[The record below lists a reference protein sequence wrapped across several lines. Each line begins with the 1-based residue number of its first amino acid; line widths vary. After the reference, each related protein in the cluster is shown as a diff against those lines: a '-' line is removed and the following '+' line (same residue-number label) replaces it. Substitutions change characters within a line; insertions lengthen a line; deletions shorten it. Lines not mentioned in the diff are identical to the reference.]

1 MSFKLKTILL
11 LISLSLTP
19 YVITMLIL
27 ANAYRSDVET
37 QLRDDLRYNLDVMV
51 ERLDQNLLALEKDLR
66 FIASLDI
73 MNDVL
78 TGDLDRR
85 ILNLLL
91 LKKDDLALDGEIEV
105 LDLEELVIAST
116 NLDAIGQASRP
127 GHFLE
132 IPVFTT
138 FSNSQ
143 LGSLRLFYAMDN
155 LTRYFANDQHL
166 QYLLETDDQTFP
178 AVTPI
183 GNPIRVQ
190 SELKQ
195 RPEITLVLEQ
205 DTSFAF
211 AILDGFTRSF
221 YIALVI
227 GIMVIASI
235 AFLAANYIVQPILLL
250 SSTAR
255 LITRTHDYS
264 KRVQVS
270 RSDEIGKL
278 AGAFNQMIEGMQ
290 DLIARLKEE
299 NEVKIKLA
307 EERNRSE
314 MLQGLSTKL
323 SKYLSPQIY
332 ESIFSGEKDVTL
344 GSSRKKLTIFFSDI
358 VNFTGTTDEMES
370 EDLTQL
376 LNQYLNEMTNIALD
390 YGATVDKYIGDAIMI
405 FFGDPHSLGVK
416 EDAQRCVAMALAMR
430 QRVADLQQEWHDAGF
445 TKPFNI
451 RVGIHTGY
459 CTVGNFGTESRM
471 DYTIV
476 GSAVNLASRIES
488 SAESGQVCISEDTY
502 LLIRDEFQCET
513 ANSLL
518 PKGLTK
524 AVQTFTVID
533 SSSYSAIVVNE
544 PGLQMRIQPNAVNEM
559 SREHLRRI
567 LESLDRASLES
578 GVAEAP
584 SKDDR

>member
-19 YVITMLIL
+19 YIITMLIL
-27 ANAYRSDVET
+27 ASAYRSDVET
-37 QLRDDLRYNLDVMV
+37 QLRDDLRYNLDVMA

-91 LKKDDLALDGEIEV
+91 LKKDDLALDGDIEV
-105 LDLEELVIAST
+105 IDLEEQVIAST
-116 NLDAIGQASRP
+116 NLDSIGQASRP

-138 FSNSQ
+138 FSNSP
-143 LGSLRLFYAMDN
+143 LGSLRLYYAMGN

-166 QYLLETDDQTFP
+166 QYLLETDNQTFP
-178 AVTPI
+178 VVTPI
-183 GNPIRVQ
+183 ANSIRVQ
-190 SELKQ
+190 AELKQ
-195 RPEITLVLEQ
+195 RPEISLVLEQ

-221 YIALVI
+221 YIALII

-290 DLIARLKEE
+290 DLIVRLKEE

-405 FFGDPHSLGVK
+405 FFGDPNSLGVK

-430 QRVADLQQEWHDAGF
+430 QRVADLQEEWHAAGF

-488 SAESGQVCISEDTY
+488 SAKSGQVCISEDTY
-502 LLIRDEFQCET
+502 LLIRDEFQCEL

-524 AVQTFTVID
+524 EIQTFRVID
-533 SSSYSAIVVNE
+533 SSLESAIVVNE
-544 PGLQMRIQPNAVNEM
+544 PGLQLRIQPNAVNEL
-559 SREHLRRI
+559 SRAHLRKI
-567 LESLDRASLES
+567 LESLEKEDPASEGKEKS
-578 GVAEAP
+578 
-584 SKDDR
+584 